1 MASSTT
7 PYAQRYVHVGAAR
20 PRLTDRCPLLR
31 RQRAAQLR
39 RDPAS
44 GGRSTT
50 GQSHGGTR
58 APGGRSTTGHVKSAL
73 VHQRAAPARGGL
85 RPGASASRC
94 SQAVARARAVV
105 VDWPAARP
113 QPAAPRAPRPTP
125 PRARAAERLRC
136 RFQLTARCASA
147 HSSSCVSS
155 ALFVRQFTARRGKP
169 GARR

>member
-7 PYAQRYVHVGAAR
+7 PYAQRYVHVDAAR
-20 PRLTDRCPLLR
+20 PRLTDRCALLR

-50 GQSHGGTR
+50 GQSHGGTQ

-113 QPAAPRAPRPTP
+113 QCCRAPRPTP
-125 PRARAAERLRC
+125 HAPARSRRGAAPL
-136 RFQLTARCASA
+136 QVST
-147 HSSSCVSS
+147 HSSLCVSS
-155 ALFVRQFTARRGKP
+155 QLFVRQLSALRASTHSSS
-169 GARR
+169 